1 MTIKR
6 GFAAGRFSG
15 GRRRSAVGSGAGTF
29 SASLSS
35 VSSHR
40 SWPGHRS
47 ITSSL
52 WQQSPGNAQRFN
64 IESMMQRCRNCL
76 LPGAAPGAG
85 IDGSGLCSLCREPLL
100 SGESQAQMRAQ
111 RLEREAD
118 LERTLA
124 GVRGQGRP
132 YDALVCLSGGKD
144 SLYLLHRLKV
154 DYGLN
159 VLAFTTD
166 VSIPQAA
173 WRSIRRTVAKLEID
187 HLVYRPPDAFYRKLF
202 RYLLTQQEARG
213 AVYTVSYVYAP
224 LFEGDALQLAVERG
238 IPLVLAGYSP
248 GQPEPERMVYEFS
261 RRLATE
267 TDWTPPGL
275 RDSGVFNEAELSRFW
290 NPRRYPAGTSFPRYI
305 APYHAW
311 DYDQDKV
318 MREVVSL
325 GLVDKASHAS
335 PIVSNYPIN
344 WLLMYS
350 DLRSFGYNPYAPEFS
365 ALIRTGKASRTY
377 WRVMAPLV
385 DQMIRRRLFLGRNVS
400 SHLRWLGL
408 RAEDLKITRPLGA
421 YDPPL

>member
-1 MTIKR
+1 MKR
-6 GFAAGRFSG
+6 C
-15 GRRRSAVGSGAGTF
+15 T
-29 SASLSS
+29 
-35 VSSHR
+35 H
-40 SWPGHRS
+40 
-47 ITSSL
+47 
-52 WQQSPGNAQRFN
+52 
-64 IESMMQRCRNCL
+64 CL
-76 LPGAAPGAG
+76 LPAAVPGSD
-85 IDGSGLCSLCREPLL
+85 IDRSGVCRLCRQSAP
-100 SGESQAQMRAQ
+100 SRESQELAHAQ

-124 GVRGQGRP
+124 AVRGQGRP
-132 YDALVCLSGGKD
+132 YDVLVCLSGGKD

-166 VSIPQAA
+166 VSIPDVA
-173 WRSIRRTVAKLEID
+173 WRSIRRTVAKLEVD
-187 HLVYRPPDAFYRKLF
+187 HLVYRPPDSFYRKLF
-202 RYLLTQQEARG
+202 RHLLTQQEERG

-224 LFEGDALQLAVERG
+224 LFEGDALQVAMEKG
-238 IPLVLAGYSP
+238 IPLVAAGYSP
-248 GQPEPERMVYEFS
+248 GQPEPERMFYEFS
-261 RRLATE
+261 PKLVGE

-275 RDSGVFNEAELSRFW
+275 RDAGIFSDAELARFW
-290 NPRRYPAGTSFPRYI
+290 NPARYATGTRFPRYL

-318 MREVVSL
+318 MSEVVRL

-335 PIVSNYPIN
+335 PVVSNYPIN

-365 ALIRTGKASRTY
+365 ALIRSGKASRAY

-385 DQMIRRRLFLGRNVS
+385 DLMIRRRMFLGRNVT

-408 RAEDLKITRPLGA
+408 TAEDLKITQPRGI